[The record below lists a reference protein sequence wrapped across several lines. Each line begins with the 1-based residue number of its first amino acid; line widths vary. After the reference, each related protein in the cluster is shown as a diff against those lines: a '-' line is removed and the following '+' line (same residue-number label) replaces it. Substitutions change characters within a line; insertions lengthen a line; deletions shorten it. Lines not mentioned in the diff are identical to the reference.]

1 MTLPVLHK
9 QKHTATKEESVTG
22 QVVIYKVEVHANG
35 GNADIELTDALTD
48 TGGDDLMYS
57 KVNGTDG
64 SWDYTNL
71 GGVIFNTGLT
81 VVVTGTGA
89 TVFIWTDVVQIAT

>member
-35 GNADIELTDALTD
+35 GQADISLCDALTD
-48 TGGDDLMYS
+48 TDSDELMYS
-57 KVNGTDG
+57 KLDSTDG
-64 SWDYTNL
+64 SWDYANL

-81 VVVTGTGA
+81 VVVAGTGA
-89 TVFIWTDVVQIAT
+89 TAFIWTDVAQLAT